1 MCGLRSP
8 KVVVVLILAGFVGW
22 NVLVLSAGAQLPATE
37 PAQSQP
43 AAPAKPA
50 KEPAPG
56 KPAREAE
63 PRTEPKVQVPVSRN
77 VTLTGRL
84 VDLHSFMTDSY
95 PTADRAKTTTE
106 RLKAGVPAGLDTA
119 AGLILLGS
127 GLKNAADKLIP
138 LAYEEVEVKGKLHYR
153 RGARYLE
160 FTSVSK
166 AKAPDTRGLPARPP
180 TLGGGPATKPASP

>member
-1 MCGLRSP
+1 MCGLRSLRT
-8 KVVVVLILAGFVGW
+8 VLVLVLAGFVVW
-22 NVLVLSAGAQLPATE
+22 NALVPSADAQMPTTA

-43 AAPAKPA
+43 AAPARPV
-50 KEPAPG
+50 KEPAPA

-63 PRTEPKVQVPVSRN
+63 TKVQVPVPQN

-95 PTADRAKTTTE
+95 PAPDRAKTTAE

-127 GLKNAADKLIP
+127 GLKNAADKLVP
-138 LAYEEVEVKGKLHYR
+138 LAYEEVDVKGKLHYR

-160 FTSVSK
+160 FTSIAK
-166 AKAPDTRGLPARPP
+166 AKAPDTRGLPAKPP
-180 TLGGGPATKPASP
+180 TLGGAPATKPAGP